1 MGWPLVAAAAL
12 SSVGSSLVNGF
23 MGQGR
28 DAMQFRAQKALD
40 AYNNKFNAQEA
51 EKQRAAAAASQ
62 AQQERYNS
70 EQAQVSRLKQA
81 GLNPALLYGGTTSSA
96 GIASMSSAS
105 ASPQSFTPTGNQF
118 DFSGVPQTL
127 LNAELQGAQIE
138 NLKTNT
144 QSQGEDVTSKATT
157 NKYLDTKTNLENLKL
172 IQELANLK
180 TQNLLSEKELQW
192 FDELKS
198 NTIDKIRQDIETSK
212 TQASLNDA
220 KVVTEGTVQGL
231 NEAKTETEG
240 TVQNLNKEKR
250 RTEKTVQDLN
260 KEKVIT
266 EQTLQNLNTER
277 VNTEQTTQ
285 LLQRANSAVANI
297 TEKELQRKYDLDK
310 SETDMFSKFC
320 DKLGISQGL
329 RKGLL
334 NVYGEF
340 SRGLG
345 KGLAEFF
352 SGDNWLEY
360 LQNKYR
366 TDSWNKPQNGSDE
379 KPSQDKL
386 EKPTPQ
392 NDNNDVVGAVPSR
405 QNYAKWLDKHGK
417 NMTQETKN
425 KYNYII
431 QYLRDK
437 PERLDVFKKKLY
449 KLENDSDIKQYIDS
463 AYLYAQAGY

>member
-1 MGWPLVAAAAL
+1 MAGLAAL
-12 SSVGSSLVNGF
+12 ASVGASLVDGF
-23 MGQGR
+23 MGQSR
-28 DAMQFRAQKALD
+28 DAQQYRRQMKLD
-40 AYNNKFNAQEA
+40 DRNNAFNAQEA
-51 EKQRAAAAASQ
+51 QKQRAAAAASQ
-62 AQQERYNS
+62 AEQERYNS

-81 GLNPALLYGGTTSSA
+81 GLNPALLYGGATSSA
-96 GIASMSSAS
+96 GTVSMSAAS
-105 ASPQSFTPTGNQF
+105 ASPQSFNPSGNQF
-118 DFSGVPQTL
+118 DFSGLPQYM
-127 LNAELQGAQIE
+127 LNEELQKAQIA
-138 NLKTNT
+138 NLNTNT
-144 QSQGEDVTSKATT
+144 QSQGEDVTSKSTT

-198 NTIDKIRQDIETSK
+198 NTIDKIRQDIETAK

-220 KVVTEGTVQGL
+220 KTVTEGTIQDLNDAKTATEGTVQKLNNAKTVTEGTVQQL
-231 NEAKTETEG
+231 N
-240 TVQNLNKEKR
+240 
-250 RTEKTVQDLN
+250 TEKS
-260 KEKVIT
+260 IT

-285 LLQRANSAVANI
+285 LLQRANAAVANI

-310 SETDMFSKFC
+310 SETDMFTKFC

-366 TDSWNKPQNGSDE
+366 TDAWNKPQNGSDE
-379 KPSQDKL
+379 KPTPGKP
-386 EKPTPQ
+386 ENPTPE
-392 NDNNDVVGAVPSR
+392 NKDNKDVAKTVPSR
-405 QNYAKWLDKHGK
+405 QNFAKWIDKHAK
-417 NMTQETKN
+417 NMTQETKD
-425 KYNYII
+425 KYNYVI
-431 QYLRDK
+431 QYLRGK
-437 PERLDVFKKKLY
+437 PEKMNEFKKTLY
-449 KLENDSDIKQYIDS
+449 YLEKDSEIKAYIDT